1 MLLCWWVILIILVFL
16 SRSPFTRL
24 CLYCINC
31 GRKRI
36 IVTNSKKVDLA
47 LLLVMFLVLLIGT
60 YFLKVYYRIIV
71 TDIKVIH
78 TLPDGSR
85 KYLPSP
91 TVFKKNW
98 LAADYPDLVLENLEN
113 RIGRYTKSSGW
124 YLSHLYKTP
133 NAKIE
138 WIIKYS
144 HNSRKLERIKVIK
157 FDENSQL

>member
-1 MLLCWWVILIILVFL
+1 MLLYWWVILIILVFL

-24 CLYCINC
+24 RIYCINC

-47 LLLVMFLVLLIGT
+47 LLLVLFLVLLVGT
-60 YFLKVYYRIIV
+60 PFLKVYYSIVV

-85 KYLPSP
+85 KHLPSP

-98 LAADYPDLVLENLEN
+98 LAGKSPDFVLEDLEN
-113 RIGRYTKSSGW
+113 RIGIYTKSSGW
-124 YLSHLYKTP
+124 YLFHLYKTP

-144 HNSRKLERIKVIK
+144 HNSTKLDRVKVIK